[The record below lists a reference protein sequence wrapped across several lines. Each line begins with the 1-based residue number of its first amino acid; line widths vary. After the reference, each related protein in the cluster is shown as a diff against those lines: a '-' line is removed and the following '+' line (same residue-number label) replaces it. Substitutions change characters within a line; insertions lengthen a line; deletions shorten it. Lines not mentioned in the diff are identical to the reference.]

1 MLSFSRIVVVFV
13 SIVLLAIGCVGQSKN
28 SPELSVAGVKLGD
41 RESAK
46 KFLDGYQ
53 PRTDEGTC
61 SYYFYSS
68 RGTVVMKLT
77 AASCEDKYMITAI
90 EAFAVDETY
99 TKRHFVA
106 DKLGH
111 FVTENGIFIG
121 FRQSGGGLAIAL
133 IVGVPNLSRSNMIGP
148 KDVVK
153 IKGEPATR
161 NKDGKVETMT
171 YRIDDVAVGEGKY
184 DYSSRFEFYGKE
196 LTKFEIKIDSPKHAD
211 SAKVKQ

>member
-1 MLSFSRIVVVFV
+1 MSTIKSILLTTLSMAILTAGIIAQTKVV
-13 SIVLLAIGCVGQSKN
+13 
-28 SPELSVAGVKLGD
+28 PEMSVAGVKLGD
-41 RESAK
+41 RDSAK

-53 PRTDEGTC
+53 PRTEEGTC
-61 SYYFYSS
+61 TYYFYSS

-111 FVTENGIFIG
+111 FVTENGLFIG
-121 FRQSGGGLAIAL
+121 FRQTGGGLAIAL
-133 IVGVPNLSRSNMIGP
+133 IVGVPNLARNNMIGP

-161 NKDGKVETMT
+161 SKDGKVETIT
-171 YRIDDVAVGEGKY
+171 YKIDDIAVGDAKY

-196 LTKFEIKIDSPKHAD
+196 MTKFELRIDPRK
-211 SAKVKQ
+211 AKQ